1 MRSLLRRGP
10 LAALAIAA
18 LLASPAAAHDHHGK
32 RLDKIR
38 HFVVVYQENHSFDN
52 LYGGW
57 EGVDGIADADAA
69 HTTQVEPGRHA
80 VRVPARRTTST

>member
-1 MRSLLRRGP
+1 MVRWPRSPSRRSAP
-10 LAALAIAA
+10 
-18 LLASPAAAHDHHGK
+18 PAAAHGHHGK

-57 EGVDGIADADAA
+57 EGVDGIADAPTAR
-69 HTTQVEPGRHA
+69 TTQVSQAGTPFQCLLQND
-80 VRVPARRTTST
+80 VT